1 MVRAIV
7 GTLVLIGKGRS

>member
-7 GTLVLIGKGRS
+7 ASAGRI